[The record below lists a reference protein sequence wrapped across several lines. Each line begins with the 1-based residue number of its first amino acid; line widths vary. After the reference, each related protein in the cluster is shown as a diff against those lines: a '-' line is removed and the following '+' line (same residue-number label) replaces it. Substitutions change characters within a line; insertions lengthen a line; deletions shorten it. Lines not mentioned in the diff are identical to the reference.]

1 MYVYV
6 CVCVCVC
13 EGELSVGYALCTCIC
28 ACWCSCVPACP
39 FSPQVDELT
48 RDMDEL
54 LLKVE
59 KINRCQNTILASTVS
74 HGTFWEK
81 DPQLQLLILNFVSL
95 EGVRGLARYVKVTEP
110 ICTVGSHCFMN
121 GISNFW

>member
-1 MYVYV
+1 MCAEWYVRV
-6 CVCVCVC
+6 CVCVCMCVC

-28 ACWCSCVPACP
+28 VCWHSCVPACP

-59 KINRCQNTILASTVS
+59 KITRCQNTILASTVS

-81 DPQLQLLILNFVSL
+81 DSQLQLLIFYFISL
-95 EGVRGLARYVKVTEP
+95 EGVRGLASYVNL
-110 ICTVGSHCFMN
+110 F
-121 GISNFW
+121 

>member
-1 MYVYV
+1 M
-6 CVCVCVC
+6 
-13 EGELSVGYALCTCIC
+13 
-28 ACWCSCVPACP
+28 PACP

-74 HGTFWEK
+74 HGMFWEK
-81 DPQLQLLILNFVSL
+81 DSQLQLLIFSFISL
-95 EGVRGLARYVKVTEP
+95 EGGRGLARYVKVTEP
-110 ICTVGSHCFMN
+110 TYTVGSHCFMN